1 MITYDM
7 DRLLAAA
14 RTNTGTT
21 GNTDIFNP
29 TQPPVDPGT
38 RQPTDGF
45 TAKDTNTNVFPK
57 PYKDY
62 IPFVPPP
69 TPGGVKP
76 PPTPGNTNTQTFF
89 VLGIAALALYF
100 LAK

>member
-1 MITYDM
+1 M

-14 RTNTGTT
+14 RTTQQTTGTT
-21 GNTDIFNP
+21 DIFAP
-29 TQPPVDPGT
+29 VVSPVDTGT

-57 PYKDY
+57 PMES
-62 IPFVPPP
+62 
-69 TPGGVKP
+69 KP
-76 PPTPGNTNTQTFF
+76 VHYPPTPGNTNTQTFF

-100 LAK
+100 LAKK

>member
-7 DRLLAAA
+7 NRLLAAA

-45 TAKDTNTNVFPK
+45 TAKESNTNVFPK
-57 PYKDY
+57 PFDVG
-62 IPFVPPP
+62 PVHL
-69 TPGGVKP
+69 

-100 LAK
+100 LAKN

>member
-1 MITYDM
+1 MN
-7 DRLLAAA
+7 RLLAAA

-21 GNTDIFNP
+21 GNTDIFNA

-38 RQPTDGF
+38 RQPTDSLTVTG
-45 TAKDTNTNVFPK
+45 TNPAVFPQTK
-57 PYKDY
+57 NT
-62 IPFVPPP
+62 
-69 TPGGVKP
+69 TPAVLP

-100 LAK
+100 LAKN

>member
-1 MITYDM
+1 M

-14 RTNTGTT
+14 RTTQQTTGTT
-21 GNTDIFNP
+21 DIFAP
-29 TQPPVDPGT
+29 VVSPVDTGT

-45 TAKDTNTNVFPK
+45 TAKDTNTNVFPRPMEPK
-57 PYKDY
+57 PVHY
-62 IPFVPPP
+62 PPP